1 MCLKRNNQAH
11 LQWCEISSTPHAIG
25 ECVWLLLLMHLER
38 ERVSTGGKNVVSVL
52 DEIPDDVEQM

>member
-1 MCLKRNNQAH
+1 MLEKKQSSTP